1 MVQTKRPVKS
11 DYPKFL
17 RRGDDLVKV
26 GWSRR
31 AKAEYE
37 HKAPNGVVTLVAQ
50 AIAKAGSNGELTPT
64 DKLLSAIASGGAMEV
79 PEYQVYVV
87 LAWLR
92 RLDLVT
98 KRGRQ
103 GYTVYKPNEVVA
115 NVALSWDRLPTGK

>member
-1 MVQTKRPVKS
+1 MVQTKRPGKR

-31 AKAEYE
+31 GKAEYE
-37 HKAPNGVVTLVAQ
+37 HKAPKAVVTLVAQ
-50 AIAKAGSNGELTPT
+50 AIAKVGLNGELTPT
-64 DKLLSAIASGGAMEV
+64 EKLVSAIASEGAMEV

-103 GYTVYKPNEVVA
+103 GYTVSKPNEVIA
-115 NVALSWDRLPTGK
+115 NVGLSWDRLPRGK